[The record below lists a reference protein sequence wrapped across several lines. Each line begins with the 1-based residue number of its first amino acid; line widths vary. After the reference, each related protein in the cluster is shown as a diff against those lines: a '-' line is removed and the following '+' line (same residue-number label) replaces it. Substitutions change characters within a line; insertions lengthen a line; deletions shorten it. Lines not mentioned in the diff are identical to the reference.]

1 MEEKNVFH
9 QKELRPPRRV
19 CLRLK
24 EEREKRKIGLE
35 ELAVKTKI
43 IRKYL
48 LALEECRFQDLPL
61 AEVYQKNYLKRYV
74 EALGIDPVP
83 FLEQYL
89 IEEKSDGENKKGHLF
104 KGLKDNYWDY
114 LPAILRYGFLALLL
128 LALIFYLGL
137 QVKKI
142 VEPPR
147 LLIYYPPSGLVTE
160 RPAVLIHGETNPEV
174 EVFINGRK
182 IMTDEKGAF
191 KEEINL
197 SLGTNTIAIEAR
209 KKHGKTTSE
218 TRYVVY
224 KEAI

>member
-1 MEEKNVFH
+1 MTFGFH
-9 QKELRPPRRV
+9 RKELEHPRRV

-24 EEREKRKIGLE
+24 EEREKRKISLD

-43 IRKYL
+43 IKKYL

-61 AEVYQKNYLKRYV
+61 AEVYQKNYLKQYV

-89 IEEKSDGENKKGHLF
+89 IEERGGGEKKKEHLF
-104 KGLKDNYWDY
+104 KSFRGNYWDY
-114 LPAILRYGFLALLL
+114 LPAILRYGFLVLLL

-142 VEPPR
+142 MEPPR

-160 RPAVLIHGETNPEV
+160 RPEVLIRGETNPEV

-191 KEEINL
+191 REDINL

-224 KEAI
+224 KEE